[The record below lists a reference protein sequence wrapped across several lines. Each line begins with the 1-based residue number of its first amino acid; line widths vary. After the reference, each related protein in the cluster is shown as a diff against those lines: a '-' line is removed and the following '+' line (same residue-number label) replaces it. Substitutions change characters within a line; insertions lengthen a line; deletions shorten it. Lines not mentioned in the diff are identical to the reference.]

1 MAGHGHPAS
10 NGLPWPA
17 THGAQAQPWL
27 GMVACHGLQPMACR
41 ASHGWAWPAS
51 QLWHAVATGKGSCVI
66 CPNSMTPFYALM
78 GALFLQ
84 TASQPAARPASI
96 LPRPVSPLPGQP
108 GCHGLPTHPPT
119 FHFSIGFRL
128 NSNPIYQFE
137 SPLEEASSSF
147 AHHGSPHRSQPF
159 RGRQGGFFLRLPAV

>member
-1 MAGHGHPAS
+1 MACNPWHAGPAMAGHGHPAS

-108 GCHGLPTHPPT
+108 GCHGRPTHPPT

-128 NSNPIYQFE
+128 KVLLLLRRTDSEHSLNHNG
-137 SPLEEASSSF
+137 A
-147 AHHGSPHRSQPF
+147 AHHAQQCFS
-159 RGRQGGFFLRLPAV
+159 FFF